1 VEDLRAHFV
10 QKWNFIYNDE
20 YSVINER
27 HYETLTMGPTSGITY
42 NADGSDIHVGSL
54 TKRFTG
60 SHAHAHTSGAI
71 PEVPSAPQKGDQ
83 SHHHFHP
90 EPGSFLD
97 SVEGHIYH
105 GAKNLVAQH
114 RDVEVSAGKIAV
126 QLVRSSARWSHGIP
140 TEVSHNAIP
149 SLAGVFSKPTANI
162 WQHSIANAYIEV
174 IQNSQHFIYIENQ
187 FFITATSDEQHPVKN
202 KIGAAI
208 VDRILRA
215 AKAGEKYK
223 VIVAMPSVPGF
234 AGDIHEKSSVG
245 TLAIMNFQ
253 YRSICRGGYSIM
265 EMIEKAGVDPKKYIQ
280 FYNLRNYDRINISAA
295 MSMTEQASGVQYETA
310 RKEHDDLVGAGYLG
324 RGGEETE
331 VAYGGP
337 STQYDRYQQAASTVK
352 SSQGSQYDTVSSSYM
367 LDGPPLTS
375 IPWSGSPDSELD
387 SYVSEELYIHT
398 KCLIADDRVV
408 IVGSANLN
416 DRSQLGDHDSEIAVV
431 IEDPTPVISQM
442 NEQPF
447 EASQFAASLRRQ
459 IFRKHLGLLPPQ
471 DCTKPDA
478 NFTPPNKDPNTYD
491 WGSAPDLAVQ
501 DPLSPAFEELW
512 TARARLNT
520 EIFERVF
527 RPVPTN
533 KVRTWE
539 QYEEYYAQYFVGV
552 KDHEGK
558 ITKQPQYEYGHV
570 FKEAFPGGVGEVKEL
585 LGQVRGTLVEMPL
598 DFLCEVE
605 GLVKEGLDYNAITA
619 EIYT

>member
-1 VEDLRAHFV
+1 
-10 QKWNFIYNDE
+10 
-20 YSVINER
+20 
-27 HYETLTMGPTSGITY
+27 M
-42 NADGSDIHVGSL
+42 
-54 TKRFTG
+54 
-60 SHAHAHTSGAI
+60 
-71 PEVPSAPQKGDQ
+71 
-83 SHHHFHP
+83 
-90 EPGSFLD
+90 
-97 SVEGHIYH
+97 
-105 GAKNLVAQH
+105 
-114 RDVEVSAGKIAV
+114 
-126 QLVRSSARWSHGIP
+126 
-140 TEVSHNAIP
+140 
-149 SLAGVFSKPTANI
+149 
-162 WQHSIANAYIEV
+162 EV
-174 IQNSQHFIYIENQ
+174 IQNSQHFVYIENQ

-208 VDRILRA
+208 VERILRA

-234 AGDIHEKSSVG
+234 SGDLHGKSSVG
-245 TLAIMNFQ
+245 TLAIMDFQ
-253 YRSICRGGYSIM
+253 YKSICRGGYSIL

-280 FYNLRNYDRINISAA
+280 FYNLRNYDRINTSAA
-295 MSMTEQASGVQYETA
+295 MSETEQAGNVRYETA
-310 RKEHDDLVGAGYLG
+310 CKERDDLVGVGYLR

-331 VAYGGP
+331 VEDGGS
-337 STQYDRYQQAASTVK
+337 STRYDRHQQAAHTVK
-352 SSQGSQYDTVSSSYM
+352 PSQGSQYDTVSSSYM

-375 IPWSGSPDSELD
+375 IPWSGSPDSELNA
-387 SYVSEELYIHT
+387 YVSEELYIHT

-431 IEDPTPVISQM
+431 IEDPTPVNSYM
-442 NEQPF
+442 NGQPF
-447 EASQFAASLRRQ
+447 QASQFAASLRRQ

-478 NFTPPNKDPNTYD
+478 NFTPLNKDSNAYD

-552 KDHEGK
+552 KDREGK
-558 ITKQPQYEYGHV
+558 VTGPPKYEYGHV
-570 FKEAFPGGVGEVKEL
+570 VKEAFPGGVGEVEEL
-585 LGQVRGTLVEMPL
+585 LSQVKGTLVEMPL

-605 GLVKEGLDYNAITA
+605 TLAKEGLNYNAITA